1 MSNTTAPKMTKQHFI
16 YIATILGRAKGYTES
31 WLDMAEEVANELA
44 RTNPS
49 FDRER
54 FLAAVRSW

>member
-16 YIATILGRAKGYTES
+16 YIATILGRIPDLSYQNMIAH
-31 WLDMAEEVANELA
+31 DVANELA
-44 RTNPS
+44 RANPS